1 MKYKN
6 DMCVNCR
13 FCRFRWFKTDRNDNL
28 RRFVIKDGAL
38 IFREKGAGNGF
49 LRTFENSGGSV
60 RRIEVS
66 SAYLRQVVSE
76 W

>member
-13 FCRFRWFKTDRNDNL
+13 FCRFRWFKTDKNDNL

-49 LRTFENSGGSV
+49 LWTFE
-60 RRIEVS
+60 EV
-66 SAYLRQVVSE
+66 
-76 W
+76 